1 MRRRDVFYVTYTLV
15 LTGVWIVLHDKPSW
29 PVFAAG
35 VAVSVLS
42 LLFTIRVLQPD
53 PPLAVH
59 SLHLIIL
66 VRYLAALVI
75 QIYQSGF
82 QAIWKIVRREE
93 SVRIERYDVTLEDE
107 LPLVMLANAVTLTPG
122 TVTLATENRTLLILC
137 FAPADPSLPSGI
149 KPGIEKMERIL
160 MGGRG
165 RRGRV

>member
-1 MRRRDVFYVTYTLV
+1 MRQRDSFYVTYTLA

-42 LLFTIRVLQPD
+42 LLFTTRVLQPD
-53 PPLAVH
+53 PPLTVH
-59 SLHLIIL
+59 SFHPIVL

-75 QIYQSGF
+75 QIYLSGF
-82 QAIWKIVRREE
+82 QAIWKIVRWQD
-93 SVRIERYDVTLEDE
+93 SVRIERYDATLEDE
-107 LPLVMLANAVTLTPG
+107 LPFVMLANAVTLTPG

-137 FAPADPSLPSGI
+137 FAPADPALPSGI

-160 MGGRG
+160 KRE
-165 RRGRV
+165 RVRKERA